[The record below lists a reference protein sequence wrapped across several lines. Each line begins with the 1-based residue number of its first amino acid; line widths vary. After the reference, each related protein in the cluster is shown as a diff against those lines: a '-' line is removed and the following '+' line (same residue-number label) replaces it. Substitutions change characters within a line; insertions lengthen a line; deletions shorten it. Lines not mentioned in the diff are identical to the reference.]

1 MFYAKR
7 GTLCFSYCIQIHE
20 PFTDISTMYVV
31 GELNDVVDVTS
42 VKLELYKIKDNDSLD
57 KLIF

>member
-1 MFYAKR
+1 MQREALYVFHIVFKS
-7 GTLCFSYCIQIHE
+7 TS
-20 PFTDISTMYVV
+20 PFIYISTMYVV
-31 GELNDVVDVTS
+31 GELNDFVDVTS